1 LGVSFTG
8 GGRMKYYL
16 LKTNNFPSEFADG
29 DSVILIQDENND
41 AEVNVEDLVFMTTLV
56 VNARNDQKAL
66 EEFSTWW
73 QQNTEGEYELELLT
87 EEVEHL
93 NEERKEFVGSLS
105 ENEWSLKDS
114 FMAYGRNDLES
125 FNYAKEIILESE
137 FRVQ

>member
-1 LGVSFTG
+1 
-8 GGRMKYYL
+8 MKYYL
-16 LKTNNFPSEFADG
+16 LKTNHFPSEFADG

-41 AEVNVEDLVFMTTLV
+41 AEANVEDLVFMTTFV
-56 VNARNDQKAL
+56 VNAKNDQKVL

-87 EEVEHL
+87 EDVEHL

-114 FMAYGRNDLES
+114 FVAYGRNDFES

-137 FRVQ
+137 FKVQ

>member
-1 LGVSFTG
+1 
-8 GGRMKYYL
+8 MKYYL
-16 LKTNNFPSEFADG
+16 LKTNHFPSEFADG

-41 AEVNVEDLVFMTTLV
+41 AEANVEDLVFMTTFV
-56 VNARNDQKAL
+56 VNAKNDQKVL

-87 EEVEHL
+87 EDVEHL

-114 FMAYGRNDLES
+114 FVAYGRNDFES
-125 FNYAKEIILESE
+125 FNCAKEIILESE
-137 FRVQ
+137 FKVQ